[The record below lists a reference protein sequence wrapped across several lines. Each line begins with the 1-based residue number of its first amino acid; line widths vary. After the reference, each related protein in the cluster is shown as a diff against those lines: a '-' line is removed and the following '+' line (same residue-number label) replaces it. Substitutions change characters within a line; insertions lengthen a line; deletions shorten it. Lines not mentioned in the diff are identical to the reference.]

1 MRWRLWVLKKRQ
13 LLFNCQLVIYAFIC
27 DHIILLVIINSKLLS
42 VSSSM
47 VYQDDSCFY
56 FIMRIYHT
64 LKQFKDFILTR
75 IADFKVLLRY
85 CYTST
90 ASGRLHL
97 LKLFG
102 KSTWNVQSYELARMQ
117 HRRQYIYIRQSGYA
131 QPICLHRRS
140 LVPTVVCS
148 ILLVSLYTDHSLPNV
163 NNRLSLH
170 YYWLS
175 AILSWILGHHHYLH
189 SSASD

>member
-1 MRWRLWVLKKRQ
+1 
-13 LLFNCQLVIYAFIC
+13 
-27 DHIILLVIINSKLLS
+27 
-42 VSSSM
+42 M

-102 KSTWNVQSYELARMQ
+102 KST
-117 HRRQYIYIRQSGYA
+117 
-131 QPICLHRRS
+131 
-140 LVPTVVCS
+140 
-148 ILLVSLYTDHSLPNV
+148 
-163 NNRLSLH
+163 
-170 YYWLS
+170 
-175 AILSWILGHHHYLH
+175 
-189 SSASD
+189 